1 MNIKNAI
8 EEAKKDKRIK
18 EILNHGGFLTTGF
31 ITLSPKEKI
40 EKWNLSF
47 YDPETEKI
55 TSITVSES
63 SKEIGL
69 TDSPIHKKIYK
80 PDELKIKISADD
92 ALEKAKNEYKK
103 YNAPLSKIL
112 ISFQK
117 REKEFWNIT
126 FITKIGHLINVQI
139 DAESGEI
146 MKSEETNIFQV
157 EKKTA
162 AS

>member
-8 EEAKKDKRIK
+8 EEAKKDDKIK

-31 ITLSPKEKI
+31 ITLGPTEKI

-55 TSITVSES
+55 TSITVSE
-63 SKEIGL
+63 KFREIGV

-80 PDELKIKISADD
+80 PNELKIKIDGEK
-92 ALEKAKNEYKK
+92 ALEIAKNEYKK
-103 YNAPLSKIL
+103 YSKPLSKIL
-112 ISFQK
+112 ISLQK

-126 FITKIGHLINVQI
+126 FITKMGHLINIHI
-139 DAESGEI
+139 DAENGKI
-146 MKSEETNIFQV
+146 MKSKETNIFQ
-157 EKKTA
+157 KITKYKA
-162 AS
+162 G